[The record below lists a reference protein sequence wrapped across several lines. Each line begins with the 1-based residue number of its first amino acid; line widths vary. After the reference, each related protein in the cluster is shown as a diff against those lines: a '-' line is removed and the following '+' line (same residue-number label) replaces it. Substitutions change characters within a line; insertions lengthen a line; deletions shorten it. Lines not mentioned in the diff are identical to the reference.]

1 MPSGVFLFTVRFSKR
16 STTLKKKNQRKMANF
31 SLTVNVLHYF
41 IDTYNPRWILTLQER
56 QLAKKAPD
64 A

>member
-1 MPSGVFLFTVRFSKR
+1 
-16 STTLKKKNQRKMANF
+16 MANF
-31 SLTVNVLHYF
+31 NLTVNVLHYSLNT
-41 IDTYNPRWILTLQER
+41 DDPRWILTLQER